1 MGKQYE
7 AIPPID
13 GDFKWENDRKKNT
26 WIDHFV
32 LQNN

>member
-13 GDFKWENDRKKNT
+13 GDFKWENDRKKHMDWSFRT
-26 WIDHFV
+26 TK
-32 LQNN
+32 